1 MKFNSL
7 FKHWLTILSLQKI
20 AQAKSPDEMT
30 FDPHNVSCLEKM
42 EDLVADG
49 DIIAGECD
57 GEISDTSGR
66 L

>member
-1 MKFNSL
+1 MTFL
-7 FKHWLTILSLQKI
+7 ELLSLQKKI